1 MPQAPASVGRRA
13 SWKAWF
19 DGQRRWWAARLLPV
33 ALCVLFG
40 FVVIKAASTDMTFDE
55 AWTFLLYGR
64 SPLGFTALDLAN
76 DHPLNSI
83 LIFLATRLF
92 GDSELVVRL
101 PNILA
106 GGLYLASSATI
117 IRRSRF
123 KLVSFAICALQ
134 PFFLDYFSLARGYGI
149 AVALVQYG
157 LAQHFTIGQ
166 GTRRLP
172 MLLGATLL
180 ASLSI
185 FSTVVVLYALIA
197 AHALTGLWGWRRAG
211 APLSKMLRQDFQR
224 NGSIVFLVLGLAPI
238 AGLIW
243 VSRHGLPLYGSQTG
257 FFDSMALSFARMYVP
272 ADWAFAAA
280 VSGIVLVVVMLVASV
295 RTLRAQTAT
304 LLLTIVLALVAV
316 FLSARL
322 LGRPLPTGR
331 VLLPWV
337 PIWNL
342 GLIGLLE
349 DVAAAWPRAR
359 PAWLMLPSVIL
370 AGAIALAFSTRLHF
384 SSANDWGSYA
394 ALQPRLVQALV
405 NRKCLPPDVAGDY
418 GQLYYIHR
426 WFPPGQPPA
435 EPPCPAGQ

>member
-13 SWKAWF
+13 SWTAWF

-33 ALCVLFG
+33 SLCVLFG
-40 FVVIKAASTDMTFDE
+40 FVVIKAGSTDMTFDE
-55 AWTFLLYGR
+55 AWTFLSYGR
-64 SPLGFTALDLAN
+64 SPLGFTTLDLAN

-106 GGLYLASSATI
+106 GALYLASSATI
-117 IRRSRF
+117 VRHSRF
-123 KLVSFAICALQ
+123 KLASFAICALQ

-157 LAQHFTIGQ
+157 LAQHFAIGQ
-166 GTRRLP
+166 GARRFP

-185 FSTVVVLYALIA
+185 FSTVVVLYALVA
-197 AHALTGLWGWRRAG
+197 AHALVGLWPRRSTA
-211 APLSKMLRQDFQR
+211 AALSKLLWAD
-224 NGSIVFLVLGLAPI
+224 GAIVFLVLGLAPV

-243 VSRHGLPLYGSQTG
+243 VSRRGLPLYGSQAG
-257 FFDSMALSFARMYVP
+257 FFDSVALSFARMYVP

-280 VSGIVLVVVMLVASV
+280 VTGIVLLVLTLLASV
-295 RTLRAQTAT
+295 RALRAQTAT
-304 LLLTIVLALVAV
+304 LLLTVMLALAAV
-316 FLSARL
+316 FLSARV

-337 PIWNL
+337 PVWNL
-342 GLIGLLE
+342 AVIGLL
-349 DVAAAWPRAR
+349 DDAAAAWPRAR
-359 PAWLMLPSVIL
+359 PAWSTLPSVAL

-384 SSANDWGSYA
+384 SSANDWGAYA

-405 NRKCLPPDVAGDY
+405 NRRCLPPDVAGNY
-418 GQLYYIHR
+418 AQLYYIHR

-435 EPPCPAGQ
+435 EPPCPAGP